1 MEASL
6 QSLPTTPRLP
16 PLEGSEPGRL
26 VQGLLKLQNSTT
38 RLSATSQSARLR
50 SISYLGHVAN
60 SRLKEADC
68 EMSSHED
75 QVYASLTPTSV
86 PERSRMLGRSED
98 HGQGEGGIKIRHVKQ
113 DEVVLESLKAHDIRH
128 YKVGLPSR
136 PMVVTITM
144 TRTSGGL
151 SPSLFGS
158 THTKRPSSMDHEY
171 KGKEDKLVYEH
182 AVMPSTDDGEAEDR
196 EAAANRVTVP
206 ACRELYFT
214 LDAFRVECTLK
225 FVVTFGN
232 IKVKLVDDVFSPK
245 AARSRHGWEAR
256 MAEVTRN
263 QRTREDFEE
272 RCKVMEAQRKQK
284 IEDFARGR
292 NFLELNQMR
301 LSMENWPQRQL
312 QIQRKAVFASQRQT
326 EASRR
331 REQNE
336 EETQERHVL
345 WMSRAE
351 IKRRE
356 RQAQEDQRK
365 LELDREDQQ
374 KSWFSKMFTVTY
386 LKSVAEIFQARKREL
401 ERLRKQL
408 ASATVLDSS
417 FRRSLVRKRRNM
429 IWRNAIKLRVAMTV
443 YARTVL
449 PMVKALS
456 APLIKDFISLHAFSK
471 EAPNISNVFS
481 HYRASV
487 MRIQRF
493 WLRVRRMRKAY
504 IRVMMPT
511 WSSCEKQVYAIYE
524 KDQEAARAAAAK
536 AQDEK
541 FAALEGL
548 LEGGKTTKASPK
560 NKPTGLEKDRFSSK
574 DSSKKRIRTMPVLSR
589 GQGSMTAVADDSEEH
604 LPSYI
609 AELQLYGQIT
619 LMQRTF
625 PKRLQLWSD
634 SMQRAQD
641 NADVENFLKTDEGE
655 SNSLK
660 QLRMSRPRKI
670 YVDEDEIMSLV
681 RRTVDTWHKRGFV
694 HVKANRLRLLRFGFE
709 VMVGDMRL
717 RTQSQ
722 SLSNVRSGK
731 RKDRGSRKGRDLH
744 APLEGLEE

>member
-1 MEASL
+1 
-6 QSLPTTPRLP
+6 
-16 PLEGSEPGRL
+16 
-26 VQGLLKLQNSTT
+26 
-38 RLSATSQSARLR
+38 
-50 SISYLGHVAN
+50 
-60 SRLKEADC
+60 
-68 EMSSHED
+68 
-75 QVYASLTPTSV
+75 
-86 PERSRMLGRSED
+86 
-98 HGQGEGGIKIRHVKQ
+98 
-113 DEVVLESLKAHDIRH
+113 
-128 YKVGLPSR
+128 
-136 PMVVTITM
+136 
-144 TRTSGGL
+144 
-151 SPSLFGS
+151 
-158 THTKRPSSMDHEY
+158 
-171 KGKEDKLVYEH
+171 
-182 AVMPSTDDGEAEDR
+182 
-196 EAAANRVTVP
+196 
-206 ACRELYFT
+206 
-214 LDAFRVECTLK
+214 
-225 FVVTFGN
+225 
-232 IKVKLVDDVFSPK
+232 
-245 AARSRHGWEAR
+245 

-487 MRIQRF
+487 ICHHPNLSHKTPSSRAMALPLGFTPLEVRTYLILTLCWVSIVVVNLLEQPYARSLIHCDVPVNQTEEGSFSGSKYCGNRLYVIDMGTHVSGKGQSLENVGRILITLF
-493 WLRVRRMRKAY
+493 VSGFADYGRK
-504 IRVMMPT
+504 
-511 WSSCEKQVYAIYE
+511 
-524 KDQEAARAAAAK
+524 RAA
-536 AQDEK
+536 
-541 FAALEGL
+541 L
-548 LEGGKTTKASPK
+548 L
-560 NKPTGLEKDRFSSK
+560 
-574 DSSKKRIRTMPVLSR
+574 
-589 GQGSMTAVADDSEEH
+589 GQF
-604 LPSYI
+604 L
-609 AELQLYGQIT
+609 IT
-619 LMQRTF
+619 LSTALFAIAMFLPQGLAIPTYIIAQG
-625 PKRLQLWSD
+625 LQGMSGIGILD
-634 SMQRAQD
+634 QIVTG
-641 NADVENFLKTDEGE
+641 DVALILND
-655 SNSLK
+655 
-660 QLRMSRPRKI
+660 
-670 YVDEDEIMSLV
+670 
-681 RRTVDTWHKRGFV
+681 
-694 HVKANRLRLLRFGFE
+694 A
-709 VMVGDMRL
+709 VG
-717 RTQSQ
+717 
-722 SLSNVRSGK
+722 VY
-731 RKDRGSRKGRDLH
+731 SRKGIVSAFLMIILIPIIVYVQYAEITDFTYVWSGIVSLNTFAMILLYFFFPETLH
-744 APLEGLEE
+744 KKEKEEEKKKEEVTSLAGVAVDEMKTFRKIVKTCIRMLDTAYVKTS